1 MVTAILG
8 ASDCD
13 IVNNGFGM
21 VAAETGR
28 NRPASRAASIHSIAA
43 GNLWMR
49 RAKTMKRTARAV
61 TWWYGA
67 VASAGFAF
75 GLIGERRPFGEDILA
90 HPLVVYC
97 LAVALALM
105 VLRVAMRRPVPEI
118 IPERAL
124 VAGCAVGLV
133 LFLAGNFVAT
143 YLVAH

>member
-1 MVTAILG
+1 
-8 ASDCD
+8 
-13 IVNNGFGM
+13 
-21 VAAETGR
+21 
-28 NRPASRAASIHSIAA
+28 
-43 GNLWMR
+43 
-49 RAKTMKRTARAV
+49 MKRTARAV

-67 VASAGFAF
+67 AASAGFGF

-97 LAVALALM
+97 LAVALALL

-124 VAGCAVGLV
+124 VAGCAAGLV
-133 LFLAGNFVAT
+133 AFLAGNFVAT